1 MKNRILSLT
10 ALGLA
15 LVGAGFTASFAEAA
29 TRRVEHANANAQG
42 GVTATAVGVHQGA
55 SGSAARRRAVKTDGQ
70 GNATVVSGAAVKGAN
85 GATAVRAGKT
95 TVAADGSAQ
104 HQSGISA
111 QSAKGSVQSSGS
123 ASRDAAG
130 NVTQARSSTVTSAAT
145 GDTMKTNSSYSKDT
159 GLTHSASCF
168 DAGGASIT
176 CPTRP

>member
-1 MKNRILSLT
+1 MNRILSLT

-15 LVGAGFTASFAEAA
+15 LVGAAFTATSADAA
-29 TRRVEHANANAQG
+29 SRRVEHANAQG
-42 GVTATAVGVHQGA
+42 GVTATAVGVHQGV
-55 SGSAARRRAVKTDGQ
+55 SGSAVRGRAVKTDGQ

-104 HQSGISA
+104 HQSGLSA

-130 NVTQARSSTVTSAAT
+130 NVTQARSSTITSAAT

-168 DAGGASIT
+168 DAGGASIA